1 MSRVHSKLALVLV
14 IAGLAQ
20 AGQDG
25 MMDVRMGGRKDAPKK
40 DGKDYAELIK
50 DADVVAGLFTLYHD
64 RDKETVWM
72 EILPA
77 QLDHDFILSMTQ
89 ETGIGARGVL
99 SGMPA
104 GHDIIRFHKVGES
117 IQVIQRNL
125 MFRAAEGSATAPM
138 IAPFVVSSDPWPITP
153 PITAPAAAPTPAPLP
168 VLFTDEQP
176 DWPNPSAATI
186 ASATAE

>member
-138 IAPFVVSSDPWPITP
+138 LGTP
-153 PITAPAAAPTPAPLP
+153 STASATSWVCGPAPAARAPSTG
-168 VLFTDEQP
+168 
-176 DWPNPSAATI
+176 SGC
-186 ASATAE
+186 